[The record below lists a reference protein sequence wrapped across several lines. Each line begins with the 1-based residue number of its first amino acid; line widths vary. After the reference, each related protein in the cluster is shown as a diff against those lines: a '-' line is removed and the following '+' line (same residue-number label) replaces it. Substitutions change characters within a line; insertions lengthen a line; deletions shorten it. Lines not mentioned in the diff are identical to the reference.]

1 MFTKELLNLLNG
13 ITKNNYESRV
23 FNIQGKCY
31 KRRKVK
37 IMSSNNVIFDKVKK
51 IEKYLYLG
59 YKVYELNGKE
69 IK

>member
-1 MFTKELLNLLNG
+1 MKAEFLIFKENV
-13 ITKNNYESRV
+13 TKN
-23 FNIQGKCY
+23 G
-31 KRRKVK
+31 KVK
-37 IMSSNNVIFDKVKK
+37 IVSSSDIVFDRIKK

>member
-1 MFTKELLNLLNG
+1 MQKKFKQFKTKIMNAEFLIFKENV
-13 ITKNNYESRV
+13 TKD
-23 FNIQGKCY
+23 G
-31 KRRKVK
+31 KVK
-37 IMSSNNVIFDKVKK
+37 IVSNSDIVFDRVKK

>member
-1 MFTKELLNLLNG
+1 MKAEFLIFKENVTKDG
-13 ITKNNYESRV
+13 
-23 FNIQGKCY
+23 
-31 KRRKVK
+31 KVK
-37 IMSSNNVIFDKVKK
+37 IMSSNNVIFDRVKK